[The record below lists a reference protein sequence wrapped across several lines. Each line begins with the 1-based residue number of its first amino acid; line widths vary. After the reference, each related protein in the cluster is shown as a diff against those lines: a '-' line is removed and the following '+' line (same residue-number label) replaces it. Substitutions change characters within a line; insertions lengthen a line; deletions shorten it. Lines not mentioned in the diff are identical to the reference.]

1 MKTFEQLLE
10 PKLED
15 VKLDI
20 PTLDES
26 LEVKDLPS
34 EVTDGL
40 TIEKHKK
47 SNSRTTVFVVKT
59 QDRDGDRDDVEKKL
73 RNADISAEV
82 KGSSLSSFDPIFIPS
97 INGDRAIIMLS
108 LIHI

>member
-15 VKLDI
+15 IRLDI

-34 EVTDGL
+34 EV
-40 TIEKHKK
+40 
-47 SNSRTTVFVVKT
+47 
-59 QDRDGDRDDVEKKL
+59 RDGQRITGMTAGQKTLPLAPSKYKFTNSE
-73 RNADISAEV
+73 
-82 KGSSLSSFDPIFIPS
+82 SF
-97 INGDRAIIMLS
+97 L
-108 LIHI
+108 